1 MCAVDSDRQY
11 KLTDAHSF
19 LRQATP
25 GQTSTITDIAITTVF
40 VTFPL
45 NFLGF

>member
-1 MCAVDSDRQY
+1 MTIKNWSI
-11 KLTDAHSF
+11 AHSF
-19 LRQATP
+19 LWQATP

-45 NFLGF
+45 EFLGF